1 MEVFSV
7 ESRSNMKRLK
17 IASNRDAVAAW
28 KQAAQWMINKGHS
41 IPSIQA
47 LSQKEPGVL
56 DDDWGDLVHEAEA
69 TTFDFCGHPHRLVE
83 SYDDIHLEPIL
94 LNTALF
100 DPNKETS
107 LVYCEGFDELWVLD
121 PYSRNNRS
129 FTLEVTN
136 DFVLFALMAEIGRP
150 NPMVN
155 YMASSLER
163 TSNRLRSVLSS
174 KTVRDADE
182 TLEEARHILAKTK
195 RP

>member
-7 ESRSNMKRLK
+7 ESRSK
-17 IASNRDAVAAW
+17 
-28 KQAAQWMINKGHS
+28 
-41 IPSIQA
+41 
-47 LSQKEPGVL
+47 
-56 DDDWGDLVHEAEA
+56 
-69 TTFDFCGHPHRLVE
+69 
-83 SYDDIHLEPIL
+83 

-150 NPMVN
+150 NPMVQDL
-155 YMASSLER
+155 ACSLER

-174 KTVRDADE
+174 KPVRDADE
-182 TLEEARHILAKTK
+182 TLEEAYHILAKTK
-195 RP
+195 RA